1 MSKHTK
7 TKMNVTVFET
17 VFELCWHTERGG
29 FRLSAE

>member
-17 VFELCWHTERGG
+17 VFELCWHTESHILLG
-29 FRLSAE
+29 F